1 MILAVLIV
9 IIIGPM
15 LFRFN
20 ATGFGQTAGSIMKP
34 PSADHW
40 LGTDELGRDV
50 MRQVLVGGR
59 ISLLVGLTAT
69 AIAMVLGAGIGLISG
84 YYPGWRDTLLMR
96 ITDFFLVIPT
106 LPLIIVLAALFGQGI
121 VITSLVIG
129 LTSWPPTARIIRS
142 QVLSLRER
150 PLVMRVRSLGASD
163 YRIVRVHILPN
174 VSPLIFANLVLVL
187 AGAILAEATLGLPW
201 LGRSGSCVV
210 GNDAPLCVHVRR
222 DEPARMVVPVAAR
235 TRHRHRG
242 ARVLVGRSRSRPS
255 VQPPV
260 AGGAMSLL
268 EITDLSVDY
277 RVGDTSLRAVDRVSL
292 QVAAGEAVGIAGESG
307 AGRRRWAWRCRTC
320 CPRTARRQRAASF
333 LTGTRFSG

>member
-9 IIIGPM
+9 IIIGPI

-129 LTSWPPTARIIRS
+129 LTSWPPTARIVRS

-187 AGAILAEATLGLPW
+187 AGAILAEATLAFLGLGDP
-201 LGRSGSCVV
+201 
-210 GNDAPLCVHVRR
+210 VHVSWGTMLHF
-222 DEPARMVVPVAAR
+222 AF
-235 TRHRHRG
+235 T
-242 ARVLVGRSRSRPS
+242 S
-255 VQPPV
+255 
-260 AGGAMSLL
+260 GAMSLRAWWYL
-268 EITDLSVDY
+268 LPPGLGIVVVVLGFSL
-277 RVGDTSLRAVDRVSL
+277 VGHALDRVFNPQS
-292 QVAAGEAVGIAGESG
+292 QG
-307 AGRRRWAWRCRTC
+307 AR
-320 CPRTARRQRAASF
+320 
-333 LTGTRFSG
+333 

>member
-1 MILAVLIV
+1 MISEHAPMLPEPVAPDVVGVRRGLWRRVWDDRMGRTGALMILGMLIV
-9 IIIGPM
+9 IIVGPI

-20 ATGFGQTAGSIMKP
+20 PTGFGQTAGSIMKP

-84 YYPGWRDTLLMR
+84 YYPGWQDTLLMR

-129 LTSWPPTARIIRS
+129 LTSWPPTARIVRS

-187 AGAILAEATLGLPW
+187 AGAILAEATLAFLGLGDP
-201 LGRSGSCVV
+201 
-210 GNDAPLCVHVRR
+210 VHVSWGTMLHF
-222 DEPARMVVPVAAR
+222 AF
-235 TRHRHRG
+235 T
-242 ARVLVGRSRSRPS
+242 S
-255 VQPPV
+255 
-260 AGGAMSLL
+260 GAMSLRAWWYL
-268 EITDLSVDY
+268 LPPGLGIVVVVLGFSL
-277 RVGDTSLRAVDRVSL
+277 VGHALDRVFNPQS
-292 QVAAGEAVGIAGESG
+292 QG
-307 AGRRRWAWRCRTC
+307 AR
-320 CPRTARRQRAASF
+320 
-333 LTGTRFSG
+333 

>member
-1 MILAVLIV
+1 MITEHAPLLPEPVAPDVVGVRRGLWRRVWDDRMGRAGALMILGVLIV
-9 IIIGPM
+9 IIVGPI

-84 YYPGWRDTLLMR
+84 YYPGWQDTLLMR

-187 AGAILAEATLGLPW
+187 AGAILAEATLAFLGLGDP
-201 LGRSGSCVV
+201 
-210 GNDAPLCVHVRR
+210 VHVSWGTMLHF
-222 DEPARMVVPVAAR
+222 AF
-235 TRHRHRG
+235 T
-242 ARVLVGRSRSRPS
+242 S
-255 VQPPV
+255 
-260 AGGAMSLL
+260 GAMSLRAWWYL
-268 EITDLSVDY
+268 LPPGLGIVVVVLGFSL
-277 RVGDTSLRAVDRVSL
+277 VGHALDRVFNPQS
-292 QVAAGEAVGIAGESG
+292 QG
-307 AGRRRWAWRCRTC
+307 AR
-320 CPRTARRQRAASF
+320 
-333 LTGTRFSG
+333 